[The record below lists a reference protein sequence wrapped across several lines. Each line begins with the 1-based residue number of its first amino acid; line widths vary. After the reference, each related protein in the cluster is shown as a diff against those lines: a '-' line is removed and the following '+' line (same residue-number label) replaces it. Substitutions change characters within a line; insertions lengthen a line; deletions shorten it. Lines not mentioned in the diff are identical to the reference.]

1 MNIIDSVLNEP
12 VVYSVLGLFLINAL
26 ILVVFLLL
34 KQRNK
39 MEAELLRMEDKI
51 EAMIESSYAVKKRV
65 VEAEKRICSRINQL
79 KQSKLNIP
87 VQSSPPSHE
96 DDIQLGE
103 SETKNHEN
111 HQTKEV
117 SKAEADILAVL
128 SAMH

>member
-1 MNIIDSVLNEP
+1 MNIIDSALNEP

-39 MEAELLRMEDKI
+39 METELLRMEDKI
-51 EAMIESSYAVKKRV
+51 EAMIESSYAIKKRV
-65 VEAEKRICSRINQL
+65 VEAEKRICNRISQL
-79 KQSKLNIP
+79 KQSQSNVP
-87 VQSSPPSHE
+87 VQSSPVSHE
-96 DDIQLGE
+96 DDTQFSE
-103 SETKNHEN
+103 SEALNYEN
-111 HQTKEV
+111 HQTKDV